1 MKAEGW
7 LFAVMTTFF
16 AVTGLIYGFWAREPA
31 GKAILAVAFLMSG
44 LVALFWFVQ
53 YQRSGGGRAQD
64 RKDAEIAETAG
75 PLGFFPA
82 RSGYPVLAAAG
93 LAVFAIGLVFARWLI
108 VCGAVV
114 LALAV
119 FGFIFQ
125 YRDHGDGGA

>member
-7 LFAVMTTFF
+7 LFAVMTVFF

-31 GKAILAVAFLMSG
+31 GKAILTVAFLMSG
-44 LVALFWFVQ
+44 LVALFWFIQ
-53 YQRSGGGRAQD
+53 HQRSGGGRAQD

-75 PLGFFPA
+75 PVGFFPP

-93 LAVFAIGLVFARWLI
+93 LAAFALGLVFARWLI
-108 VCGAVV
+108 VFGALV

-125 YRDHGDGGA
+125 YRDHDDGGA